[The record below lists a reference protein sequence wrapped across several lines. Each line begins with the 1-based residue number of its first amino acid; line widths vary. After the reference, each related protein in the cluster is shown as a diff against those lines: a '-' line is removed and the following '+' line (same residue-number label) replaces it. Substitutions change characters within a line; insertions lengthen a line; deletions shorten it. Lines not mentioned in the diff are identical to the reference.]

1 MSKRAKL
8 RLSWSLSVSNDV
20 VSQRLVI
27 FENGSEIVN
36 STLDKVTSEYFFVT
50 NESAIVGVELKAYD
64 GTYYS
69 DPAIASFT
77 VGDLTKPQP
86 PTGLTIYIDEVI
98 DEETDENV

>member
-20 VSQRLVI
+20 VSQRLI
-27 FENGSEIVN
+27 LFENGSELLN
-36 STLDKVTSEYFFVT
+36 TTLDKVTSEYFFVV
-50 NESAIVGVELKAYD
+50 NEAAIVGVELKAYD

-86 PTGLTIYIDEVI
+86 PTGLNIEITEVI
-98 DEETDENV
+98 DEDVDEDV